1 MAALERM
8 RKDIDL
14 FENELRQKLL
24 KHGKTVSLFIRILYR
39 ATKVSSLLLYLP
51 RYERCQSD

>member
-14 FENELRQKLL
+14 FENALRGEIIKA
-24 KHGKTVSLFIRILYR
+24 R
-39 ATKVSSLLLYLP
+39 
-51 RYERCQSD
+51 